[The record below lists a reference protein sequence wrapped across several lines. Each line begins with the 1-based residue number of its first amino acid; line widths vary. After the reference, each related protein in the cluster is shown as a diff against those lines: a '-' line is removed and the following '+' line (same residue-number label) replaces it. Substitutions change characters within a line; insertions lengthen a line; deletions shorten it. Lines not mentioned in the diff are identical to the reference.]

1 MPFARSDRD
10 VDGAEESELRRLENG
25 SSDATGDC
33 SPMYS
38 GAASRGAG
46 QGLAAAR
53 ATSTGE
59 EQADQI
65 ADGQAEA
72 RQTLVSG
79 YAEHRASLSEKKKY
93 RRAIKIDLKLPEAS
107 TALAAVPR
115 RKDFAE
121 GEEGRQAWKAQFN
134 AYAGDFAYS
143 HVGTETV
150 KGRMGAVGMWGDY
163 CEREGHGKFVEWQR
177 KESGTLKKIVVP
189 MRDPSSGQVKVPDA
203 ECIAEY
209 IMVMAIGDT
218 KARPKGGTAA
228 YRRAWHHAQQPKQL
242 HMRTREHG
250 RGSYADTPMRFVS
263 MEKMKE
269 ALAHFSTSIC
279 R

>member
-1 MPFARSDRD
+1 MTYARLECD
-10 VDGAEESELRRLENG
+10 VDDTEEAELRRLEEG
-25 SSDATGDC
+25 SSDGAGNGLPTSSC
-33 SPMYS
+33 
-38 GAASRGAG
+38 AASRGSG
-46 QGLAAAR
+46 QEAAAAHAP
-53 ATSTGE
+53 ATGRMGQTDGH
-59 EQADQI
+59 AD
-65 ADGQAEA
+65 A
-72 RQTLVSG
+72 RQTLVTG

-250 RGSYADTPMRFVS
+250 RGSYADTPMR
-263 MEKMKE
+263 KM
-269 ALAHFSTSIC
+269 
-279 R
+279 